1 MNSSTASEEVHLY
14 QPSTTIRYRG
24 AGFALPAT
32 VPVGANPPTGVVLD
46 YYLKSSPKDGI
57 TLEILDAK
65 GAVIRKYSSKKASE
79 GASPDEEE
87 FGISR
92 PGEALPVEA
101 GLNRFVWDMR
111 SEASGTG
118 TRAVELGRAPE
129 WAARGARNVSGQVD
143 SRGEEF
149 CGTRGD
155 PEGSARA
162 ATQADLEKQNEFAQ
176 RIRDRVNAAH
186 EAVNQIR
193 SVRGQLDALKKRLA
207 ADANAKPVGWRLPTR

>member
-1 MNSSTASEEVHLY
+1 LDSGWHFCAAADEFINGQRGGASLPAVYDDPL
-14 QPSTTIRYRG
+14 SGSRICFAGNG
-24 AGFALPAT
+24 AGR
-32 VPVGANPPTGVVLD
+32 ANPPNPEWFLD

-111 SEASGTG
+111 SEAPARVPGAVSWGGRPSG
-118 TRAVELGRAPE
+118 
-129 WAARGARNVSGQVD
+129 
-143 SRGEEF
+143 
-149 CGTRGD
+149 
-155 PEGSARA
+155 
-162 ATQADLEKQNEFAQ
+162 
-176 RIRDRVNAAH
+176 
-186 EAVNQIR
+186 R
-193 SVRGQLDALKKRLA
+193 SWCQERFRSS
-207 ADANAKPVGWRLPTR
+207 